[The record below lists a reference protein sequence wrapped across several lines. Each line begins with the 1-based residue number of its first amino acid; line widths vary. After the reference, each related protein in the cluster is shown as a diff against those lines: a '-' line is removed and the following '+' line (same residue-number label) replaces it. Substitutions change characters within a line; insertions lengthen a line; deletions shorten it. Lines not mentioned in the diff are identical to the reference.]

1 MKALRIAA
9 VAALLPL
16 AGCLAT
22 KQDLQTLQ
30 TRMDNDRAAQNRQI
44 EALIARTQAMLDSL
58 SSQNSRMR
66 ADVANRLQQL
76 DRQLVQIQSLSG
88 QSQQQI
94 RDLQNQIERRTQE
107 AREAQEAA
115 DTAETPPPRA
125 TPERQADA
133 GSTSRTSTDRTST
146 DRPAADRTSTDR
158 PSTDRAST
166 DRTSTTR
173 PSSSSDRPAADRP
186 AADRASSTT
195 ADRGSSTT
203 ARSTTPPRTTPPARP
218 RSASGGPSADEAYE
232 TAMGAFRRGSLSTA
246 RNGFQEFLAVA
257 PDDPRGADA
266 HFYIGET
273 YTRDPDAAIASYQRV
288 VARFP
293 ESPRAPA
300 ALLRIAKL
308 EIARGDRTQ
317 ARGHLNQILRS
328 YSRSDEAEE
337 ARTQLDRLGSR

>member
-1 MKALRIAA
+1 MKAVRILAA
-9 VAALLPL
+9 AALLPL

-30 TRMDNDRAAQNRQI
+30 TRMDTDRAAQNRQI
-44 EALIARTQAMLDSL
+44 EALITRTQAMLDSL

-107 AREAQEAA
+107 AREPQEAA
-115 DTAETPPPRA
+115 DTAEAPAPR
-125 TPERQADA
+125 PERQADA
-133 GSTSRTSTDRTST
+133 GSTGRTSTDRAATDRPSTDRTST
-146 DRPAADRTSTDR
+146 DRASTDR
-158 PSTDRAST
+158 PST
-166 DRTSTTR
+166 TR
-173 PSSSSDRPAADRP
+173 PSSSDRPAADRP
-186 AADRASSTT
+186 AADRASTSG

-203 ARSTTPPRTTPPARP
+203 ARTTTPPRTSTPARP

-273 YTRDPDAAIASYQRV
+273 YTRDPDAAIAAYQRV